1 MLISG
6 CLGCVALLLDLDLVE
21 VRVLIFVEELLEFN
35 AAVALIF
42 AARTIGIGA
51 ESLPVAAGEAPS

>member
-1 MLISG
+1 MTP
-6 CLGCVALLLDLDLVE
+6 ALVLDLDFVE

-42 AARTIGIGA
+42 AGRTIGIGA
-51 ESLPVAAGEAPS
+51 EPLPAAPGEGAS